1 MRFTHFLIFLFLT
14 LSCSENPSVPE
25 EVILAR
31 VGEKL
36 ITIQDFIR
44 RSEYT
49 IRPDYCRQNNY
60 IHKKIVLNSLI
71 AEKLTSLEFEKQKY
85 EFQSKYSEE
94 YFKGRREQAMR
105 QIMYFEEYFS
115 KVNISPEMVQSN
127 FKMASRKVNLQFL
140 NLPDTN
146 VAKKVQELDKQGIP
160 FDSIHSVIWGG
171 NAPSKEIGWF
181 DREQEYVHKAIFT
194 TNVKKGDLLGPFL
207 TDENT
212 YVLLKINGWTESL
225 PITSSDQNL
234 LWNDIDEKLTESRAK
249 KEYLSWVQEL
259 MSNKKINFNKEIFYE
274 YAEHA
279 ADYFFKMDSV
289 KKKMFNQV
297 LWNDPEIDNNSFSY
311 KEHKLSEDE
320 IIFDYEGENW
330 SIKKLNEQLQFH
342 PYVFRK
348 RKMKREEFPEQLRYA
363 IADLIR
369 DMEITKA
376 SYSKGYDNRWNVKG
390 YEEMW
395 KDVHKSKTYLSLLK
409 EKNKTIENQEAWL
422 NFMNPIVDSLQ
433 GKYSDKIQINIDAFE
448 KIKLTQ
454 TDMMVIQRGVPYP
467 IIVPSFPIL
476 TSDNKLNYGKTFN

>member
-1 MRFTHFLIFLFLT
+1 MRFTYFLFILFLFL
-14 LSCSENPSVPE
+14 SCAKKPSVPE

-49 IRPDYCRQNNY
+49 IRPDYCRQDNY

-71 AEKLTSLEFEKQKY
+71 AEKLTSLEFEKQNSK
-85 EFQSKYSEE
+85 FQSEDSEK

-105 QIMYFEEYFS
+105 QMLYFNEYFS
-115 KVNISPEMVQSN
+115 KVNIPPDKIQSN
-127 FKMASRKVNLQFL
+127 LKLASRRVNLQFL
-140 NLPDTN
+140 NLPDESI
-146 VAKKVQELDKQGIP
+146 AKKVQELDRKGVA
-160 FDSIHSVIWGG
+160 FDSIHSAIWGG
-171 NAPSKEIGWF
+171 KAPNKEIGWF
-181 DREQEYVHKAIFT
+181 DREQEYIHKAVFD

-212 YVLLKINGWTESL
+212 HVLLKINSWTESV

-234 LWNDIDEKLTESRAK
+234 LWKDIDEKLTENKAK

-259 MSNKKINFNKEIFYE
+259 MSNKKINFNSEIFYK

-279 ADYFFKMDSV
+279 ADYFFKMDSA
-289 KKKMFNQV
+289 KKQMFNQV
-297 LWNDPEIDNNSFSY
+297 LWDDPEIDNNSFSY
-311 KEHKLSEDE
+311 KENKLSEDE
-320 IIFDYEGENW
+320 IIFDYEGSPW
-330 SIKKLNEQLQFH
+330 SIKKLNQQLQSH

-348 RKMKREEFPEQLRYA
+348 RKMKRNEFPEQLRYA
-363 IADLIR
+363 IADLMR
-369 DMEITKA
+369 DMEITKT
-376 SYSKGYDNRWNVKG
+376 SYNKGYNNRWNVKA

-395 KDVHKSKTYLSLLK
+395 KDVHKSKTYLSSLRKKTK
-409 EKNKTIENQEAWL
+409 EIENQDAWL
-422 NFMNPIVDSLQ
+422 NFMNPKIDSLQ
-433 GKYSDKIQINIDAFE
+433 ERYSDKIQINMDAFE

-467 IIVPSFPIL
+467 IIVPSFPII

>member
-1 MRFTHFLIFLFLT
+1 MRFIHFLIFLFLT

-49 IRPDYCRQNNY
+49 IRPDYCRQDNY

-234 LWNDIDEKLTESRAK
+234 YGMI
-249 KEYLSWVQEL
+249 L
-259 MSNKKINFNKEIFYE
+259 M
-274 YAEHA
+274 
-279 ADYFFKMDSV
+279 
-289 KKKMFNQV
+289 
-297 LWNDPEIDNNSFSY
+297 
-311 KEHKLSEDE
+311 
-320 IIFDYEGENW
+320 
-330 SIKKLNEQLQFH
+330 
-342 PYVFRK
+342 
-348 RKMKREEFPEQLRYA
+348 
-363 IADLIR
+363 
-369 DMEITKA
+369 
-376 SYSKGYDNRWNVKG
+376 
-390 YEEMW
+390 
-395 KDVHKSKTYLSLLK
+395 
-409 EKNKTIENQEAWL
+409 KN
-422 NFMNPIVDSLQ
+422 
-433 GKYSDKIQINIDAFE
+433 
-448 KIKLTQ
+448 
-454 TDMMVIQRGVPYP
+454 
-467 IIVPSFPIL
+467 
-476 TSDNKLNYGKTFN
+476 